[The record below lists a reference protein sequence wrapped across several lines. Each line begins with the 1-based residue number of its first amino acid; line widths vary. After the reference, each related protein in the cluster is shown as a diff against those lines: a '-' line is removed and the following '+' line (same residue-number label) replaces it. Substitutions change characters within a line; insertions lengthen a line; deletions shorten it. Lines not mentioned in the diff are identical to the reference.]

1 MRIRRTSAA
10 VLAVVALAAT
20 AACGKSGSPNASSDG
35 GSTAKAAAYP
45 VKTDAKLDGSPT
57 IAAAKKRGKLVIG
70 AKADQP
76 FLGFEDVA
84 AGTRT
89 GFDIE
94 IAKMVAADLGFSES
108 QIEFKTI
115 DSANRETALAGG
127 QIDYY
132 VGTYSINDKR
142 KAQVSFAGPYYIAGQ
157 DLLVR
162 QDNTDITGPDATK
175 GKKVCTA
182 TGSTSVDKIKTYGAD
197 VSTFG
202 NYSACV
208 DKLLSKDIDAVTT
221 DDAILKGY
229 AAKNEGQLKVV
240 GKPFSTEKYGV
251 GLNKDDKV
259 LRDAVNDAL
268 QAHETNGDWKK
279 AYDATLAKSGS
290 AAPQPPALER
300 Y

>member
-1 MRIRRTSAA
+1 MPSRRPAA
-10 VLAVVALAAT
+10 AALALLALTAT
-20 AACGKSGSPNASSDG
+20 AACGKSGSP
-35 GSTAKAAAYP
+35 STGADSARSTGYT

-57 IAAAKKRGKLVIG
+57 FAAAKARGKLVIG

-76 FLGFEDVA
+76 GLGFEDITTN
-84 AGTRT
+84 TRN

-94 IAKMVAADLGFSES
+94 IARMVAADLGFSDS
-108 QIEFKTI
+108 QIEWKTI

-142 KAQVSFAGPYYIAGQ
+142 KAQVSFAGPYYLAGQ

-162 QDNTDITGPDATK
+162 KDNTDITGPESTK
-175 GKKVCTA
+175 GRKVCTV
-182 TGSTSVDKIKTYGAD
+182 TGSTSVDTIRTYGAD
-197 VSTFG
+197 VTTFG
-202 NYSACV
+202 SYSSCV
-208 DKLLSKDIDAVTT
+208 DKLITKDVDAVTT

-229 AAKNEGQLKVV
+229 AAQNATQLKVV

-259 LRDAVNDAL
+259 LRAAIDDAL
-268 QAHETNGDWKK
+268 KAHEDNGDWKS
-279 AYDATLAKSGS
+279 AYDRTLGTSGS